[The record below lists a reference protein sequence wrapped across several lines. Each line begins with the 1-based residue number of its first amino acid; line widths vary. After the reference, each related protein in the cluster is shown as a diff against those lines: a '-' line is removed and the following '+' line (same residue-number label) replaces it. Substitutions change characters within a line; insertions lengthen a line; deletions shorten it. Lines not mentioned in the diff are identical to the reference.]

1 MAETTNNSGTMNQG
15 SNVLSTSFA
24 KNDMELTRRVMR
36 EKSKDTISK
45 VLARDYGYIKE
56 EDRERVAK
64 QVMTAPRDS
73 VIKIGHEDVYVDK
86 FQNEIGNSL
95 LEFELAES
103 IERINC
109 GTTTQEEYFS
119 WIEEGR
125 NIIAHC
131 NDGQYTKE
139 DEKERNDFLDQSFQR
154 EIELMTCI
162 ALYENNRC
170 EGAAAKCDFLK
181 QKLLKLREI
190 RSAILASTKDKADE
204 KASTKEEYEKA
215 VAYRRMLRQM
225 RELEELRDADMAQR
239 LLIEKERLGCRHD
252 RDTDLNTVGFF
263 YGALVL
269 AGMTYNDGY
278 TYHVPCTNSPAE
290 RLALHKARRETKE
303 DVQHRLEMLS
313 GRRPPLK
320 DLPSYNHD
328 NIRKRMFTKEAFL
341 RVSDNVKEKNT
352 R

>member
-1 MAETTNNSGTMNQG
+1 MAETTNNSGGMNRD
-15 SNVLSTSFA
+15 SSVLSASSA
-24 KNDMELTRRVMR
+24 RNDAELTRRIMR
-36 EKSKDTISK
+36 EKSKDAISK

-56 EDRERVAK
+56 EERERVAR

-73 VIKIGHEDVYVDK
+73 VIKVGHEEVYVDK

-125 NIIAHC
+125 DIIAHC

-170 EGAAAKCDFLK
+170 EGAAAKCEFLK

-225 RELEELRDADMAQR
+225 KELEELREAEAAQR

-252 RDTDLNTVGFF
+252 RDTDLVTPGFF
-263 YGALVL
+263 YGSLVL
-269 AGMTYNDGY
+269 AGMMQNDGY
-278 TYHVPCTNSPAE
+278 SYHVPCTNSPAE
-290 RLALHKARRETKE
+290 RLALHKARKETKA

-320 DLPSYNHD
+320 DLPAYNRD
-328 NIRKRMFTKEAFL
+328 NVRQRMFTKEGFL
-341 RVSDNVKEKNT
+341 RAFDNLENT